1 MYTQERA
8 GHTATFPL
16 YSLQG
21 YPSMTID
28 ASTTLYLTVS
38 YGLVR
43 YVKSSTDY
51 KSVLTVP

>member
-8 GHTATFPL
+8 GHTATVPL
-16 YSLQG
+16 YSLKG